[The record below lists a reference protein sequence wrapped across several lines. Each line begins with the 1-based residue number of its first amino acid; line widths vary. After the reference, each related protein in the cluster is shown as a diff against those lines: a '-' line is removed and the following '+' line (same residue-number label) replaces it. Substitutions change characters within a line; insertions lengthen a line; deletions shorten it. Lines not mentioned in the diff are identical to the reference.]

1 MKRVIITA
9 VMVAL
14 AVTFIF
20 VHRGKVNDLDNAVDE
35 SYNVIMTAIEQDDT
49 ETMSKQLDE
58 LKNAW
63 DDVQNWVGMTI
74 DAEILEDIEISLAQ
88 CEQYARIGA
97 KEDFIGEFIM
107 FNHLIKHLPYFEN
120 TSLDS
125 LL

>member
-1 MKRVIITA
+1 
-9 VMVAL
+9 MVAL

>member
-14 AVTFIF
+14 AITFIF
-20 VHRGKVNDLDNAVDE
+20 IHRGKVNELDSKVDE
-35 SYNVIMTAIEQDDT
+35 SYPVIMTAIEQDDT
-49 ETMSKQLDE
+49 ETMRKQLDE
-58 LKNAW
+58 LKDAW
-63 DDVQNWVGMTI
+63 DDVQNWVGLTV

-88 CEQYARIGA
+88 CEQYARIES
-97 KEDFIGEFIM
+97 KENFIGEFIM

-120 TSLDS
+120 TSLES